1 MTRPLAAIL
10 VLFLAGNAL
19 ADVVIMRDGSVR
31 YGTVE
36 AHDAQTVRFR
46 LERDGISSVAIIP
59 VPQISRIILGP
70 AAPAAQAHA
79 VLSPASSM
87 PATAPALAGTAPS
100 AADPAPA
107 LQPVPSA
114 SEAEL
119 AVYQS
124 RGFLWELAASSV
136 GKGPDDPAR
145 LPAAD
150 RELWEQAVQADA
162 AGKQGETLDALRH
175 LEAAMHDLPGG
186 LTRLNAI
193 AQRER
198 HESVGTWMA
207 RLHWDLINRKYSTGQ
222 FDLHDVRDIERP
234 ALIALLRQTTAGALE
249 PLKTYFPPVDDK
261 TGVPQAF
268 RVTQLQGITT
278 SNALEVKDKS
288 LFAAAVVLAQLK
300 LEPDMPAIDQAH
312 LTAQLTNV
320 NHVLS
325 RARDLEPLARAAQI
339 RAAQER
345 KAAEEKARRDAAI
358 AAPKASP
365 GK

>member
-1 MTRPLAAIL
+1 MRRPLAAIL
-10 VLFLAGNAL
+10 VLFLAGSAR
-19 ADVVIMRDGSVR
+19 ADVVVMRDGSVR

-70 AAPAAQAHA
+70 AAPTAPPLTA
-79 VLSPASSM
+79 VSPVSGM
-87 PATAPALAGTAPS
+87 PATDS
-100 AADPAPA
+100 ARATTTPAPA
-107 LQPVPSA
+107 DVAPAQPVPSA

-119 AVYQS
+119 AAYQS
-124 RGFLWELAASSV
+124 HGFLWELAASSV

-162 AGKQGETLDALRH
+162 AGRQGETLEALRR

-186 LTRLNAI
+186 LTRLDAI

-198 HESVGTWMA
+198 HEAFGAWMA
-207 RLHWDLINRKYSTGQ
+207 RLHWDLINRHYSTGQ
-222 FDLHDVRDIERP
+222 FDLHDVRDGERP
-234 ALIALLRQTTAGALE
+234 PLIGLLRRATAGALE
-249 PLKTYFPPVDDK
+249 PLQTYFPPVDDK
-261 TGVPQAF
+261 TGAPQPF
-268 RVTQLQGITT
+268 RVAQLQGIAPA
-278 SNALEVKDKS
+278 NALAVKDKS

-300 LEPDMPAIDQAH
+300 LEPDMPAIDRAY
-312 LTAQLTNV
+312 LTAQLANV

-325 RARDLEPLARAAQI
+325 RARDLEPLAKAAQV
-339 RAAQER
+339 RAEQER

-358 AAPKASP
+358 AAPKAPP